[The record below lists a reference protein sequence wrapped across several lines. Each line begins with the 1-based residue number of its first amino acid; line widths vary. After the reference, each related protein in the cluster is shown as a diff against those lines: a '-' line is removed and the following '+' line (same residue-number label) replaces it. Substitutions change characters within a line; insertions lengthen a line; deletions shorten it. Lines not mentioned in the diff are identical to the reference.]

1 MRRTEDERLLEA
13 LDFIDEVYV
22 GELEKYY
29 LKDNAAKRK
38 TFVKATRWIAAG
50 AALAACVLLVTLAIP
65 KTKSVIQHFD
75 RLIVFSPGNSDSF
88 TKAYKGSVHAPKW
101 LRELGLDCYEYPCG
115 TGIHV
120 GEETARKVGENAAI
134 EISSPTPP
142 KPTIIPPNTEA
153 TQNTKK
159 SFFVIFSNLIIM
171 QLF

>member
-29 LKDNAAKRK
+29 RKDNAAKRK

-75 RLIVFSPGNSDSF
+75 GLIVFSPGNSDSF
-88 TKAYKGSVHAPKW
+88 IEHTVTRVSDGLLYEISEDGESAYCVGFGTCTDAVVYIASTYEGLPVTEVYYENTVIPRMTPITKAS
-101 LRELGLDCYEYPCG
+101 
-115 TGIHV
+115 
-120 GEETARKVGENAAI
+120 
-134 EISSPTPP
+134 
-142 KPTIIPPNTEA
+142 
-153 TQNTKK
+153 
-159 SFFVIFSNLIIM
+159 
-171 QLF
+171 